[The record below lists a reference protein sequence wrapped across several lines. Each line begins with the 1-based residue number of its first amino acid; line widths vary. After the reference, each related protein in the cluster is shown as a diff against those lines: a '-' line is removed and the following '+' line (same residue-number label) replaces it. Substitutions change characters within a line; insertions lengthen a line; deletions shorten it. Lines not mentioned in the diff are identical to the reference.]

1 MNNSKKKER
10 QEKILDAALKLFT
23 ERGYFN
29 TTVNDI
35 QFASKMSVG
44 SLYNYF
50 ENKESIAVTLY
61 SNIENCLYEALC
73 EIEQNHRS
81 MHDCC
86 FEAVR
91 HIFETTE
98 RSPSSMQY
106 LLYTKHR
113 EFMPVEK
120 TAFASMP
127 FLKMKSWVEKGQE
140 NGEIRN
146 IEPNVAMNAIFGSAI
161 RMVFLRIDGILERSL
176 LDYLDEYW
184 DCSWR
189 GVRTEV

>member
-73 EIEQNHRS
+73 EIEQNHES

-127 FLKMKSWVEKGQE
+127 FLKMKSWVEKGQQ
-140 NGEIRN
+140 NDEIRN

-161 RMVFLRIDGILERSL
+161 RMVFLRIDGILESPL
-176 LDYLDEYW
+176 PDYLDEYW
-184 DCSWR
+184 ECSWR
-189 GVRTEV
+189 GVRAEL